1 MFLYDFLQDYYKKI
15 CVDNIEIF
23 KNKKILITG
32 SNGLIGSNFV
42 NYFYFLNIN
51 FNFNIKI
58 IAHSFS
64 KPIDWL
70 PKDNNIM
77 YLHSDLNKESFDFH
91 FDYLIHAAT
100 YGQPKKVLDNKI
112 GTVLL
117 NTTTLIKLL
126 NLAHKNSAKVL
137 FLSSSSIYGETS
149 VIPTPENYNGDL
161 NTFNPSSLYA
171 ESKRMAET
179 ICKAYIDDYNMDIK
193 IARIA
198 IAYGPGVKLNDKR
211 FLNEFIKKA
220 LDYQEIA
227 MIDRGE
233 AKRQFNFITDCIEMC
248 LNILLHAKEYIYNVG
263 GIFDENQNKIV
274 SIANIIGDL
283 LNAKVIVPEYEN
295 IQNLHAQSIVNLDIQ
310 KYINEFKKNSFVSL
324 KDGIELNIK
333 WIKMLKDNR

>member
-64 KPIDWL
+64 KPVDWL

-77 YLHSDLNKESFDFH
+77 YLYSDLNKESFDFH

-283 LNAKVIVPEYEN
+283 LNAKVIIPKDEN